1 MTQETSGKY
10 AKQNAID
17 LSPAAS
23 KWLTCLD
30 EKVRPRHLPEQYP
43 RIVNRMVE
51 LWQHPALMRTYFQEL
66 MVETRGN
73 RAGFP
78 DAVMVELGSL
88 KHHYNRVLFPIKI
101 DVWEKIWSKMDQDT

>member
-23 KWLTCLD
+23 S
-30 EKVRPRHLPEQYP
+30 E
-43 RIVNRMVE
+43 
-51 LWQHPALMRTYFQEL
+51 EL
-66 MVETRGN
+66 MVDTGGN
-73 RAGFP
+73 RAGFL
-78 DAVMVELGSL
+78 DAVVVELGSL

>member
-23 KWLTCLD
+23 AWLTSLH
-30 EKVRPRHLPEQYP
+30 EKVRPKHLPEQYP

-51 LWQHPALMRTYFQEL
+51 L
-66 MVETRGN
+66 
-73 RAGFP
+73 
-78 DAVMVELGSL
+78 
-88 KHHYNRVLFPIKI
+88 
-101 DVWEKIWSKMDQDT
+101 